1 MRRSKTVIKAMLQG
15 IVKAEGGNEKE
26 VRTFIAEKTGAGTEE
41 QDFHF
46 ALLEEAGFLSSRADG
61 DRMRLVMGVTYTL
74 TWKGHDLL
82 DDLEASP
89 LF

>member
-15 IVKAEGGNEKE
+15 IVKADGGNEKE

-61 DRMRLVMGVTYTL
+61 GPMRLAMGVTYTL

>member
-15 IVKAEGGNEKE
+15 IVKADGGNEKE
-26 VRTFIAEKTGAGTEE
+26 VRTFIADKTGAGTEE

-46 ALLEEAGFLSSRADG
+46 ALLEEGGFLLIGKKSDSE
-61 DRMRLVMGVTYTL
+61 RMAISTAFRL

-89 LF
+89 LL